1 MFGTGVMRTCVP
13 VSEGRRGR
21 RLWPVLVALFWL
33 VAGIS
38 SAHAA
43 TPAAKPAAQPA
54 PVSVDELQRLV
65 DTLQDEK
72 ARARLVT
79 ELRGLI
85 AAQRKIPAEKPSGI
99 LLLGRLS
106 QQVDALTGEI
116 LAGVALLVDA
126 PRLVHWAR
134 WQITDAAARQRWID
148 AAYAFLLVFGIA
160 GISEWALRW
169 VLAKVQ
175 PSFPVRHRDTRAVR
189 ALFGVLALVLD
200 LVPLVAFAALAYG
213 AVSIALD
220 PLTPASVTL
229 TVLVYATVEARL
241 VLCVARALLLP
252 ADPGTLILPID
263 AETRNYLYIW
273 VKRFAFCG
281 IFGYAVPQAAW
292 WLGIPGA
299 LYTLLLKLAGLVVA
313 LLALIFLLQNR
324 RPIAEWIG
332 GDGTSTSGWGRV
344 RRSLGDIW
352 PLLAVFYIVGIYSV
366 YALRIEGGFVYVLRA
381 TALSIVIIVAS
392 RVLVRSMRSL
402 SRHGF
407 AISPQLK
414 AQFPTLEHRAN
425 RYIPILT
432 ILGSAVIYILA
443 GLTLLQ
449 AWDIRAFAWLDSD
462 AARWLGGELLTIGF
476 VVVASLAIWEIFS
489 SATERYL
496 SRIEAS
502 QSPRRTRIRT
512 LLPLLRT
519 AMLSLIVVLSGL
531 IVLSHLGVDI
541 APLLAGAGIVGVA
554 IGFGSQALVKD
565 VITGLFMLAEDQLAV
580 GDIVDVGKDH
590 AGVVE
595 AITVRT
601 IRLRDQAGT
610 VHTIP
615 FSEVTS
621 LKNMTRDFA
630 YVVARIT
637 ISYGEDIDRV
647 VEILRAVSA
656 ELMEDETLKGVIL
669 DPFEY
674 LGVDTLSE
682 FSVVLLVRI
691 RTLPAN
697 QFAVGRAFNRLI
709 TIAFAKHGVAT
720 RDPAPVL
727 MMTPPTAP
735 AADNPAPAE
744 ERPAA
749 VEDRPMP
756 AEDKPAPAEE
766 RPAAV
771 EDRPMPAEDKPAG
784 VEGKRQRA

>member
-1 MFGTGVMRTCVP
+1 MHRASRTYGP
-13 VSEGRRGR
+13 ASKPIRKRWF
-21 RLWPVLVALFWL
+21 WPVWLALFWL
-33 VAGIS
+33 VAATSVG
-38 SAHAA
+38 HAA
-43 TPAAKPAAQPA
+43 APAPGGHAAAPATKPAAPQA
-54 PVSVDELQRLV
+54 GVSVDELQHLV

-85 AAQRKIPAEKPSGI
+85 AAQRKIPAEKPGGI
-99 LLLGRLS
+99 LLLGQLS
-106 QQVDALTGEI
+106 RQVDTLTGEI
-116 LAGVALLVDA
+116 LAGIAVLVDA
-126 PRLVHWAR
+126 PRLVYWAR
-134 WQITDAAARQRWID
+134 EQISDAAARQVWID

-160 GISEWALRW
+160 GASEWALRW
-169 VLAKVQ
+169 ILAKVR

-189 ALFGVLALVLD
+189 ALFGLFALVLD
-200 LVPLVAFAALAYG
+200 LVPLLVFAALAYG

-229 TVLVYATVEARL
+229 SVLVYATVEARL

-252 ADPGTLILPID
+252 ADAGTLFLPID

-273 VKRFAFCG
+273 VKRFVFCG
-281 IFGYAVPQAAW
+281 IFGYAIPQAAW
-292 WLGIPGA
+292 WLGIPGP

-332 GDGTSTSGWGRV
+332 GDGTSASGWGRV

-381 TALSIVIIVAS
+381 TALSVVVIVAS

-402 SRHGF
+402 SRRGF

-414 AQFPTLEHRAN
+414 AQFPRLEQRAN
-425 RYIPILT
+425 RYVPILT
-432 ILGSAVIYILA
+432 GLGSAVIYILA

-449 AWDIRAFAWLDSD
+449 AWDIRAFAWLDTD
-462 AARWLGGELLTIGF
+462 GARWLGGELLTIGL
-476 VVVASLAIWEIFS
+476 VVVASLASWEIFA

-496 SRIEAS
+496 NRIEAS
-502 QSPRRTRIRT
+502 QSPRRTRVRT

-519 AMLSLIVVLSGL
+519 AMLSVIVVLGGL

-541 APLLAGAGIVGVA
+541 APLLAGAGIVGIA

-565 VITGLFMLAEDQLAV
+565 VITGMFILAEDQLAV

-595 AITVRT
+595 AISVRT
-601 IRLRDQAGT
+601 IRLRDQSGT
-610 VHTIP
+610 VHTVP

-621 LKNMTRDFA
+621 LKNMTREFA
-630 YVVARIT
+630 FFVARIT
-637 ISYGEDIDRV
+637 ISYGQDIDRV
-647 VEILRAVSA
+647 VEILREVSA
-656 ELMEDETLKGVIL
+656 ELTEDETLREAIL

-674 LGVDTLSE
+674 LGVDALDE

-691 RTLPAN
+691 RTLPAK
-697 QFAVGRAFNRLI
+697 QFVVGRAFNRLVK
-709 TIAFAKHGVAT
+709 IAFDKHGILS
-720 RDPAPVL
+720 RDPTPLL
-727 MMTPPTAP
+727 MMTPP
-735 AADNPAPAE
+735 
-744 ERPAA
+744 AA
-749 VEDRPMP
+749 VADEDR
-756 AEDKPAPAEE
+756 AAGEGE
-766 RPAAV
+766 R
-771 EDRPMPAEDKPAG
+771 R
-784 VEGKRQRA
+784 RA